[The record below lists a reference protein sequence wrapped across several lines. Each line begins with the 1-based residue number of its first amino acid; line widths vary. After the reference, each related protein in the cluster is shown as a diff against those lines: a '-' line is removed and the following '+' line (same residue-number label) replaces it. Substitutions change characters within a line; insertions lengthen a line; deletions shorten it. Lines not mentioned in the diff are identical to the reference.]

1 MGVLLRQFDRHR
13 LGRLHA
19 FLVSPYLRTTC
30 CYSSSCCYFV
40 VAGSSL
46 EDGGC
51 IEKKVMGNRGG
62 SLEPVDGFF
71 VYDVFFGKYGDGSQS
86 DPLLLYWPY

>member
-1 MGVLLRQFDRHR
+1 MEVPPRQFDRHR

-30 CYSSSCCYFV
+30 CYSSSSCYFV

-46 EDGGC
+46 EDSEC
-51 IEKKVMGNRGG
+51 IAKKFMGNRGG

-71 VYDVFFGKYGDGSQS
+71 MGDVF
-86 DPLLLYWPY
+86 LWEMW